1 MTLIEKIVAWLLVG
15 FSIVLVTVFAIV
27 AVTQDPTPLVAAAF
41 QFVSFASGLAGSY
54 LFGRQGS
61 HALARVHLRP
71 HLRSSFRRLVSQSL
85 GLSRC
90 AHIAAESEPEDCEK
104 TLAIISEVI
113 AGQIIAAGDALA
125 DWEELDPDAVAE
137 LRKSMEGKREAL
149 E

>member
-1 MTLIEKIVAWLLVG
+1 M
-15 FSIVLVTVFAIV
+15 
-27 AVTQDPTPLVAAAF
+27 
-41 QFVSFASGLAGSY
+41 
-54 LFGRQGS
+54 
-61 HALARVHLRP
+61 HLRP
-71 HLRSSFRRLVSQSL
+71 HLRSSFRRLVSQSYS
-85 GLSRC
+85 LSRC

-137 LRKSMEGKREAL
+137 LKKSMEGKREAL